1 MLRERAIMVEMTFV
15 DSTNIEAVGYDSS
28 AQELHIKFL
37 KTGITYVYYSVEEWR
52 FDELMRS
59 DSKGRYVNLEIKP
72 NYQCAQL

>member
-1 MLRERAIMVEMTFV
+1 MIEMTFV

-28 AQELHIKFL
+28 TQELHIKFL

-59 DSKGRYVNLEIKP
+59 DSKGRYVNIEIKP